1 MTLTPEALEE
11 IKARVEAATRGPW
24 LDMDGGGEISDRPA
38 HVVTRADSGTP
49 WFICDLQDD
58 LGDPPE
64 GWEDTS
70 TGPGGCPVANAA
82 FIAHA
87 RQDVPTLIK
96 ALEDRDAEIE
106 RLRPEVLSFAKLMEA
121 ALSAKD
127 GVRGGNSWQKN
138 TLALE
143 ILQHNLREKMDEC
156 EGKLK
161 AAQCAA
167 NRGTEDG
174 LFMADIETHRAA
186 DLAVHMGNFAMM
198 IADICGALD
207 RAAMDGGA

>member
-106 RLRPEVLSFAKLMEA
+106 RLREA
-121 ALSAKD
+121 ASTYYVRYCQDEAGVD
-127 GVRGGNSWQKN
+127 GVEATGCSENQQQDARY
-138 TLALE
+138 LAASAGLDW
-143 ILQHNLREKMDEC
+143 R
-156 EGKLK
+156 K
-161 AAQCAA
+161 AHDPNA
-167 NRGTEDG
+167 
-174 LFMADIETHRAA
+174 
-186 DLAVHMGNFAMM
+186 
-198 IADICGALD
+198 